1 MKKCTP
7 FIAGALCL
15 FTMMTFTAC
24 LTNGS
29 GSGGFERPSTGGGE
43 RAFAAPSS
51 FLRSGFGPLSEWLD
65 GRYDVTYR
73 NMRLGGS
80 ERENI
85 FSQQPI
91 EEVHYRFEDVGRS
104 GTLFQLKAN
113 NISRREI
120 LYRIAQTYGLQMTIE
135 DVNGKPAFI
144 QVKGNDRGSRF
155 NPGQTLPDE
164 TKVREL

>member
-1 MKKCTP
+1 MKKCIP
-7 FIAGALCL
+7 FIAVAIAL
-15 FTMMTFTAC
+15 FAMTTVTGC
-24 LTNGS
+24 LTNSDGT
-29 GSGGFERPSTGGGE
+29 GGFGRPTVAGDKP
-43 RAFAAPSS
+43 FAAPSS

-73 NMRLGGS
+73 NMRLGGT

-120 LYRIAQTYGLQMTIE
+120 LYRIANTYDLRMTIE
-135 DVNGKPAFI
+135 YVNGKPAFI
-144 QVKGNDRGSRF
+144 RVRGNERGSRF
-155 NPGQTLPDE
+155 NPGETLPDE
-164 TKVREL
+164 GCVREL